1 MKVFD
6 VELKEF
12 YPVKGGA
19 LRCMVAE
26 QLYDPWQPEAETWRR
41 PAVIVVPGGAYSIV
55 SKREGIPVAAEFFA
69 KGYQTFVLT
78 YLCQPQGVAY
88 PEQLIELGSAVDYV
102 RKHADELRVN
112 PDEIFVVGFSAGGHL
127 TCNLA
132 VEYESVSQKAGVA
145 LDCKPTAVGL
155 SYPVISAKTRYT
167 GSHQNLMD
175 GYSEEAQEE
184 LLKTLNLDEA
194 VTDSTAPA
202 FIWTT
207 AEDNVVPS
215 ENSLLFAY
223 ALAKRKIPYELHVY
237 PKGYHGLSTGTREIN
252 LPPYAGEYERVT
264 GWVENCVKFF
274 RSFCKE
280 PF

>member
-6 VELKEF
+6 VALKEL
-12 YPVKGGA
+12 YPTKGGS
-19 LRCMVAE
+19 LRCMVAQE
-26 QLYDPWQPEAETWRR
+26 LYDPWQPEAETWRR

-55 SKREGIPVAAEFFA
+55 SKREGLPVAAEFFA

-88 PEQLIELGSAVDYV
+88 PEQLIELASAVDYV
-102 RKHADELRVN
+102 KKHADELRVN
-112 PDEIFVVGFSAGGHL
+112 PEEVFVVGFSAGGHL

-132 VEYESVSQKAGVA
+132 VEHESVSQKAGVE

-155 SYPVISAKTRYT
+155 CYPVITEKAGYVGTHK
-167 GSHQNLMD
+167 NLLD
-175 GYSEEAQEE
+175 GYTATAKKE
-184 LLKTLNLDEA
+184 LLKTLNLNEA
-194 VTDSTAPA
+194 VTDSTSPA

-207 AEDNVVPS
+207 AGDNVVPS

-223 ALAKRKIPYELHVY
+223 ELAKRKIPYELHVY
-237 PKGYHGLSTGTREIN
+237 PQGYHGLSTGTREAN
-252 LPPYAGEYERVT
+252 VPPYAGEYERVT
-264 GWVENCVKFF
+264 QWTENCIKFF